1 MNDNQIIDSVLEEK
15 QDSTTSVSETVAP
28 EITNDN
34 DYLEIKY
41 NKEQIR
47 IDREQAK
54 ELAQKGMNYEK
65 AVERARQEARDSYIS
80 EQGYEWNGK
89 AITTESDY
97 QQALKEKEMIEQY
110 QQKDLP
116 DEVIQELVEN
126 RKFRE
131 NYEKQQ
137 NEIQTKTQ
145 RDRDF
150 QNFLEAYP
158 DTKADSIPLSV
169 WETVEKGES
178 LVNAYMR
185 YENQLLK
192 QKLNIEQKNQEN
204 VNSSIGAVR
213 SSGTT
218 SPFYTR
224 EQVSK
229 MSTAEVNQNWKQVQE
244 SMKKW

>member
-1 MNDNQIIDSVLEEK
+1 MDDNQIIETAVEETT
-15 QDSTTSVSETVAP
+15 QDTSNESTPTENLSE
-28 EITNDN
+28 N

-47 IDREQAK
+47 LDKEKAR

-65 AVERARQEARDSYIS
+65 AVERAKQEARDAYIA

-89 AITTESDY
+89 PITTEADY
-97 QQALKEKEMIEQY
+97 QQALREQQLIEQY
-110 QQKDLP
+110 QQRDLP
-116 DEVIQELVEN
+116 DEVIQELIEN

-137 NEIQTKTQ
+137 QEIQLKTQ
-145 RDRDF
+145 REIDF
-150 QNFLEAYP
+150 QNFLQAYP
-158 DTKADSIPLSV
+158 DVKADSIPLSV
-169 WETVEKGES
+169 WETVERGES

-192 QKLNIEQKNQEN
+192 QKLNIETKNQEN
-204 VNSSIGAVR
+204 ANSSIGAVR
-213 SSGTT
+213 STGTT
-218 SPFYTR
+218 SPYYTR
-224 EQVSK
+224 EQVGK
-229 MSTAEVNQNWKQVQE
+229 MSTAEVNQNWKQIQE

>member
-1 MNDNQIIDSVLEEK
+1 MKDNFSMHNWRL
-15 QDSTTSVSETVAP
+15 
-28 EITNDN
+28 
-34 DYLEIKY
+34 
-41 NKEQIR
+41 
-47 IDREQAK
+47 
-54 ELAQKGMNYEK
+54 
-65 AVERARQEARDSYIS
+65 
-80 EQGYEWNGK
+80 
-89 AITTESDY
+89 
-97 QQALKEKEMIEQY
+97 QQAIKEIDEATFTDKHDDNPELKGG
-110 QQKDLP
+110 QKDLP

>member
-1 MNDNQIIDSVLEEK
+1 MNENQIIDSALEVTQETPS
-15 QDSTTSVSETVAP
+15 QETVTP
-28 EITNDN
+28 EIVSDN

-65 AVERARQEARDSYIS
+65 AIERARQEARDSYIS

-150 QNFLEAYP
+150 QNLLEAYP

-213 SSGTT
+213 SSGTIN
-218 SPFYTR
+218 PFYTR